1 MQGSDMRQGGE
12 GSHGISGALAFGP
25 KASQDIAQ
33 IRKRYPTH
41 QAALIPV
48 LFVAQREFGVLTP
61 DVLELV
67 ATTLGL
73 PASKV
78 ASTATFY
85 TMLNKEPVG
94 RFHVQVCKNISC
106 YLRGADDVTRA
117 FEDELDI
124 DVGGTSG
131 DGCFTLSE
139 VECLAACGRAPVVQV
154 NETYHEWVTP
164 NEARTL
170 VEQLRARS
178 RRSTSPASA
187 LIDVALAKAAEG
199 DTGASLDV
207 GGNQ

>member
-1 MQGSDMRQGGE
+1 MQGSDMRQDAE
-12 GSHGISGALAFGP
+12 GSGTLAFGP

-33 IRKRYPTH
+33 IRTRYPTH

-48 LFVAQREFGVLTP
+48 LFVAQREFSVLTP
-61 DVLELV
+61 EVLELV

-106 YLRGADDVTRA
+106 YLRGADEVTRA
-117 FEDELDI
+117 FEDEI
-124 DVGGTSG
+124 DVDVGATSS

-139 VECLAACGRAPVVQV
+139 VECLAACGRAPVVQI

-164 NEARTL
+164 NEAVTL
-170 VEQLRARS
+170 VEQLRART
-178 RRSTSPASA
+178 RRATGSSA
-187 LIDVALAKAAEG
+187 LIDINTLGLGSK
-199 DTGASLDV
+199 S
-207 GGNQ
+207 

>member
-1 MQGSDMRQGGE
+1 MQGSDMRQDGE
-12 GSHGISGALAFGP
+12 GFGAIAFGP

-33 IRKRYPTH
+33 IRKRYPTN

-48 LFVAQREFGVLTP
+48 LFVAQREFNVLTP

-67 ATTLGL
+67 ATTLDL
-73 PASKV
+73 PAGKV
-78 ASTATFY
+78 AATATFY

-106 YLRGADDVTRA
+106 YLRGADEVTRA

-124 DVGGTSG
+124 DVGTTSA

-164 NEARTL
+164 NEAVTL
-170 VEQLRARS
+170 VEQLRART
-178 RRSTSPASA
+178 RRVTGGSA
-187 LIDVALAKAAEG
+187 LIDISTLGPGSK
-199 DTGASLDV
+199 
-207 GGNQ
+207 Q

>member
-1 MQGSDMRQGGE
+1 MQGSDMRQDGE
-12 GSHGISGALAFGP
+12 GSGSASNALAFGS
-25 KASQDIAQ
+25 KSSQDIAQ
-33 IRKRYPTH
+33 IRKRYPTN

-48 LFVAQREFGVLTP
+48 LFVAQREFSVLTP
-61 DVLELV
+61 AVLELV
-67 ATTLGL
+67 AATLGL
-73 PASKV
+73 PVTKV

-106 YLRGADDVTRA
+106 YLRGSDDVTRA

-124 DVGGTSG
+124 DVGNTTA

-164 NEARTL
+164 NEAVTL
-170 VEQLRARS
+170 VEQLRART
-178 RRSTSPASA
+178 RRTSSSA
-187 LIDVALAKAAEG
+187 LIDVATLGLGSK
-199 DTGASLDV
+199 S
-207 GGNQ
+207 